1 MQHKERRDLPVKGP
15 PLPPR
20 GDPKRN
26 CSCNC
31 NETAVAQL
39 LRVETPGGGAAQ
51 EGVPT
56 TPLARLDLGGD
67 AAGERPPPSKS
78 IHSGPRGAPK
88 SGGVPHIDCLPFP
101 LAKPVKA
108 NLYCPGRNLKKVLAS
123 ANTVSMGLGRQS
135 QTWTAASSQPAAP
148 SPWGRG
154 PPLLLHFQPA
164 SSPLPPARLLTPP
177 GGLKRHQPSVRAG
190 SNLHAAAATTT
201 TAVLFTS

>member
-56 TPLARLDLGGD
+56 TQLARLDLGGD

-88 SGGVPHIDCLPFP
+88 SGGSPTLTACPFLSPNPLKQTSIVQEGISRRSWLLPTRFP
-101 LAKPVKA
+101 WASVDGVKP
-108 NLYCPGRNLKKVLAS
+108 
-123 ANTVSMGLGRQS
+123 GL
-135 QTWTAASSQPAAP
+135 QPALSPRPPHPGEGAP
-148 SPWGRG
+148 LCCFISSP
-154 PPLLLHFQPA
+154 PPHLFLLLGCSPRPA
-164 SSPLPPARLLTPP
+164 A
-177 GGLKRHQPSVRAG
+177 
-190 SNLHAAAATTT
+190 
-201 TAVLFTS
+201 